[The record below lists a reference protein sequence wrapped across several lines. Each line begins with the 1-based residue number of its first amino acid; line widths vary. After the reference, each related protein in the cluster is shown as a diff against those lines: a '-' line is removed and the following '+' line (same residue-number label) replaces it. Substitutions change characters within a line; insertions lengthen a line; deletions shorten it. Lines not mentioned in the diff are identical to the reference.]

1 MKKLLLYL
9 SVFLFLI
16 QGALAQGYLSLSG
29 KIVDAQTKEPIA
41 NAYVGLL
48 KRGTGTISNED
59 GQFVYR
65 FPRIA
70 NDSVLVVAVAGYRT
84 FQQKASSFAANQ
96 KDVLITLEPARPQVV
111 DSGFVKRFEARELVA
126 AALRKVKAN
135 ASPQPYLLI
144 GFYKETLQQDGQ
156 YIEIKEA
163 VLQSEKDPRPKILI
177 PEKTKVVKNRIFQ
190 NDNRS
195 KILEGY
201 AFPNGTSIVTH
212 SMDVGL
218 PEYLE
223 GNAMYDYNYQLD
235 DTLTFYLDK
244 SVFRVRFWPLST
256 TAKGARVGIMTI
268 NAADSAI
275 VRIEYDFTA
284 NGMKDILNTG
294 TMDKIL
300 GDNKRTAKRLYTC
313 INYKPYMGK
322 WYLQD
327 YQLLLNTEF
336 KRNKITLAGLIRVHF
351 VTTEIMKS
359 NGGRVAE
366 SDILLNTDDFSL
378 QTIPKYDDSI
388 WANFNYVVSTEAM
401 RQIVSALKK

>member
-1 MKKLLLYL
+1 MKKILIYFAILMSL
-9 SVFLFLI
+9 SQI
-16 QGALAQGYLSLSG
+16 GLAQGYLSLSG

-48 KRGTGTISNED
+48 KRGTGTTTNDD

-70 NDSVLVVAVAGYRT
+70 ADSVLVVAVVGYRT
-84 FQQKASSFAANQ
+84 FQQKASSFATNQ
-96 KDVLITLEPARPQVV
+96 KDVLILLEPARPQVV
-111 DSGFVKRFEARELVA
+111 DSGFIKRFEARELVA

-135 ASPQPYLLI
+135 ASPLPYLLT
-144 GFYKETLQQDGQ
+144 GFYKETLQQNNE

-163 VLQSEKDPRPKILI
+163 ILQSEKDPRPKITI
-177 PEKTKVVKNRIFQ
+177 PEKTKMVKNRLFQ
-190 NDNRS
+190 NENRS
-195 KILEGY
+195 KALEGY
-201 AFPNGTSIVTH
+201 SFPNGASIVTH
-212 SMDVGL
+212 SMDMGL

-244 SVFRVRFWPLST
+244 SVYRVRFWPVAASI
-256 TAKGARVGIMTI
+256 KGARVGVMTI

-284 NGMKDILNTG
+284 NGMKDILKTG
-294 TMDKIL
+294 AMDKIL
-300 GDNKRTAKRLYTC
+300 GETKRTPKRLYTC
-313 INYKPYMGK
+313 INYKPYLGK

-327 YQLLLNTEF
+327 YQLLLDTRF
-336 KRNKITLAGLIRVHF
+336 KQNKSTVTGTIKVHF
-351 VTTEIMKS
+351 ITTEIIKS
-359 NGGRVAE
+359 NGSRVAE
-366 SDILLNTDDFSL
+366 SDVLLSTDDFSL
-378 QTIPKYDDSI
+378 QTIPKYDDSF

-401 RQIVSALKK
+401 RQIVNSLKK